1 MIIANNLHVL
11 RGPWSIYHLTL
22 TSLVTVH
29 YKLALAKVVGRPE
42 VSYQLK
48 HVCFIVDVRYMQHT
62 FTAFIAKCKNYDGR
76 HLAPSGHLRLN
87 KPFTTCVTP
96 FILGNS
102 LICSQPVFILTI
114 SGLRFLQ
121 IFLLEFSI
129 NIKNIHISYF
139 PSSDMGKTTINF
151 NKKHLQLCI
160 LQ

>member
-1 MIIANNLHVL
+1 MPLARPLTVL
-11 RGPWSIYHLTL
+11 RYARGIQTCWRIYHLTL

-129 NIKNIHISYF
+129 NTKIYYLSRIYIYPISH
-139 PSSDMGKTTINF
+139 PVIWGK
-151 NKKHLQLCI
+151 LQ
-160 LQ
+160 